1 MPNMEE
7 NVYLFVDS
15 RDIKEVDF
23 YLVASKGKYN
33 SFVKRVFP
41 SLQHEIKY
49 EYKNIEQYFIVNRIP
64 LDFRKM
70 IVILRRP
77 FTSNVEVEELFTG
90 MPFNIS
96 GCTRKFD
103 FRRKK
108 NICGITSSNDVEF
121 HYHKIVFDTKAN
133 FLSFDD
139 VRKFYLSLLENNLF
153 DNYITSLNCLIGYDY
168 TIYEEKKKSLVKS
181 LES

>member
-1 MPNMEE
+1 MEE
-7 NVYLFVDS
+7 NEFLFVDF
-15 RDIKEVDF
+15 RNIKEVDF

-49 EYKNIEQYFIVNRIP
+49 EYKDIEQYFIVNKIP

-70 IVILRRP
+70 IVVLRGL
-77 FTSNVEVEELFTG
+77 FTSNIEAEELFTG
-90 MPFNIS
+90 MPFNVS

-103 FRRKK
+103 FRKK
-108 NICGITSSNDVEF
+108 KIICGITSSNDANF

-133 FLSFDD
+133 FFSLDD
-139 VRKFYLSLLENNLF
+139 VRKFYLSLLENNIF
-153 DNYITSLNCLIGYDY
+153 EKYIFSLNCLIGYDY
-168 TIYEEKKKSLVKS
+168 TIDSGKAKAKIRK
-181 LES
+181 LEL

>member
-7 NVYLFVDS
+7 NVYLFVDF

-49 EYKNIEQYFIVNRIP
+49 EYKDIEQYFINNRIP

-77 FTSNVEVEELFTG
+77 FTSNVEAEELFTG
-90 MPFNIS
+90 MPFNVS

-108 NICGITSSNDVEF
+108 NICGITSSNDVDF

-133 FLSFDD
+133 FFSFDD
-139 VRKFYLSLLENNLF
+139 VRMFYLSLLENNLF
-153 DNYITSLNCLIGYDY
+153 EKYIFSLNCLIGYDY
-168 TIYEEKKKSLVKS
+168 TIDSEKAKAKIRK
-181 LES
+181 LEL